1 MKKKNRRRIPLAVA
15 LVVLLV
21 AILAV
26 CAYFFPLLTVK
37 NIEVE
42 GAVHADTEQV
52 KTATGIPA
60 GENMFRVDSATAAQ
74 NVAVQPWVE
83 KATVSRSWPN
93 TVTVSITEH
102 QAVGYLKDKGD
113 PLAVNAQGKTFLR
126 GVQPEGA
133 AEFRDVKADDSAA
146 IAAAAKAVAALKPEN
161 REHLE
166 YVSVKNAERIEMHFA
181 DDRVVFWG
189 SADRASEKAEATWV
203 VLQREGARWNV
214 SNPAMPTLKP

>member
-1 MKKKNRRRIPLAVA
+1 M
-15 LVVLLV
+15 
-21 AILAV
+21 
-26 CAYFFPLLTVK
+26 
-37 NIEVE
+37 
-42 GAVHADTEQV
+42 
-52 KTATGIPA
+52 
-60 GENMFRVDSATAAQ
+60 
-74 NVAVQPWVE
+74 
-83 KATVSRSWPN
+83 
-93 TVTVSITEH
+93 
-102 QAVGYLKDKGD
+102 
-113 PLAVNAQGKTFLR
+113 NAQGKTFLR

-181 DDRVVFWG
+181 DNRVVFWG